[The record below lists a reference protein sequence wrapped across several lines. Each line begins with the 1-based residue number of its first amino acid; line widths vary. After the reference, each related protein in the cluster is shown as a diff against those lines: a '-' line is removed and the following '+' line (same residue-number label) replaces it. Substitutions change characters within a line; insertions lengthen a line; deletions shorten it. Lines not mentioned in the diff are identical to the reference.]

1 MIPYLLFFSVAG
13 IPALFHSERAN
24 RIGWAIAWLMF
35 VLFIGLRHSVG
46 GDWPGYILITQHIH
60 DANFI
65 EALNDQETLFAALT
79 WASDRLGMGVYG
91 VNFVG
96 AIIFSTGLFAYCASQ
111 RNRWL
116 ALAAAVPFLVV
127 VAVMSANRQG
137 MALGVVLLV
146 MSRWNSL
153 GLVRRSIGIAIAAL
167 FHTSAAF
174 LLVLTVA
181 DLRISRGRKVVLMLL
196 SAVASLWLMT
206 RSEAAWTRY
215 TQVYIQDQPAGVFS
229 PGAIFHLLLNLGP
242 AILMLFFRKRW
253 SQMLDNWLLIQ
264 QLCLAAL
271 GLLLLSPYFSVAVGR
286 FSLYLFPISIAFF
299 SNLPRLFGDPAARAL
314 VRTVS
319 VVFLGGVLALW
330 LGFGNTAFTYLPY
343 RNVLFMHPSELTL
356 PQ

>member
-1 MIPYLLFFSVAG
+1 MFPYLLFFAVAG
-13 IPALFHSERAN
+13 VPALFYSARTN
-24 RIGWAIAWLMF
+24 RIGWAVAWLMF
-35 VLFIGLRHSVG
+35 VLFIGLRHRVG

-60 DANFI
+60 DATFL
-65 EALNDQETLFAALT
+65 EALNDQETLFSALT
-79 WASDRLGMGVYG
+79 WFSDRLGMGVYG

-96 AIIFSTGLFAYCASQ
+96 AMIFTTGLFAYCAAQ
-111 RNRWL
+111 PNRWL

-137 MALGVVLLV
+137 MALGVVLFV
-146 MSRWNSL
+146 MSRWNSA
-153 GLVRRSIGIAIAAL
+153 GLLRRSIGISIAAL

-181 DLRISRGRKVVLMLL
+181 DLRISRGRKILLMLL
-196 SAVASLWLMT
+196 SAAASLWLMT

-215 TQVYIQDQPAGVFS
+215 TQIYIQDQPTNVFS

-242 AILMLFFRKRW
+242 AVLMLAFRKRW
-253 SQMLDNWLLIQ
+253 SRMIDDWPLIQ
-264 QLCLAAL
+264 QLCLASL
-271 GLLLLSPYFSVAVGR
+271 GLLVLAPYFSVAVGR

-299 SNLPRLFGDPAARAL
+299 SNLPRLFADPAARAL
-314 VRTVS
+314 VRTAA

-330 LGFGNTAFTYLPY
+330 MAFGNTAFTYQPY

-356 PQ
+356 PL